1 MTKRPLF
8 TATPGTKQGEETSQK
23 ARTEALRQAD
33 LQRTR
38 KRLDNDSHID
48 VHAAKWRYV
57 SSEQ

>member
-1 MTKRPLF
+1 MTNRPLIP
-8 TATPGTKQGEETSQK
+8 ATPGTKQGNDTSQK

-38 KRLDNDSHID
+38 KRLDSDSHID

-57 SSEQ
+57 SSGE